1 MAAAMSAVK
10 FRPRTPMEAS
20 MRRFVLSAC
29 AAALGATAC
38 AATAAAQEVLA
49 SGAMEGGPG
58 QARIV
63 CYFTNVSAATVS
75 ISAFQ
80 ILSNAGA
87 QLPLVINQCG
97 AGALAGGRSCGIA
110 ADVPQDASFACRVRA
125 ADGSLLRGV
134 IESRTASGAVLNAQ
148 VLQ

>member
-1 MAAAMSAVK
+1 MK
-10 FRPRTPMEAS
+10 
-20 MRRFVLSAC
+20 RFVLSAC
-29 AAALGATAC
+29 AGAAFGATVC
-38 AATAAAQEVLA
+38 AATAAAQTVLA

-63 CYFTNVSAATVS
+63 CYFTNVSPSTVS

-87 QLPLVINQCG
+87 QLPLAINQCG
-97 AGALAGGRSCGIA
+97 AGALLAGRSCGIA

-125 ADGSLLRGV
+125 ADGSMLRGV